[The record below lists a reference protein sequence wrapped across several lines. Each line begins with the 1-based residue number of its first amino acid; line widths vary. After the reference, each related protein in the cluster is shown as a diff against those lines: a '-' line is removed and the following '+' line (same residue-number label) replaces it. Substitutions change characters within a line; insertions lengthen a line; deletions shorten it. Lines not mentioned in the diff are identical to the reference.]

1 MKTSI
6 LFEHLPATN
15 KAIRPTKAILEIIE
29 MHLGVMLLLGLG
41 AGCAGSAKRPAPPSK
56 AESKPATAEAH
67 NNGNSATG
75 NMLSQW
81 VDRTSSL
88 SHVTAFPAAGED
100 CGLIYDPVQQRIV
113 LYGGKTDENKVV
125 NEVWS
130 LDLVK
135 NVWQKIAIEGE
146 APPTSED
153 HVVIYDPMS
162 YRMILHGGEDGLTTN
177 KTWSFDLKTQRW
189 RNMADSTAPAREDH
203 TAIWDSRGKRMVI
216 FGGRNK
222 SQDNDDINI
231 YEIWALDLDPSSPTF
246 EKWRNLAVEDK
257 HPPGR
262 SDHVAVYDGKKNRMI
277 VYGGWDKW
285 EKVYFDDTWDFH
297 FATPPDTM
305 GVWKQI
311 KTKKSH
317 PPKRRHA
324 VGAYDAAQNW
334 FIIFGG
340 FGEEGYLNDV
350 WAFDLDY
357 DVWINITPGPQPRID
372 QQAVYDPQSRRLIIY
387 GGDAR
392 LNSKFHD
399 VWELQIQPNL
409 PTDLLLKEAGAKT
422 GAESKP

>member
-6 LFEHLPATN
+6 VSERLSLAGN
-15 KAIRPTKAILEIIE
+15 KAICPVKTILQLIATY
-29 MHLGVMLLLGLG
+29 LGVMLLIGLS
-41 AGCAGSAKRPAPPSK
+41 AGCAGSAKKTAPPSSV
-56 AESKPATAEAH
+56 ESTPVVEAH
-67 NNGNSATG
+67 NGVTG
-75 NMLSQW
+75 NIMSQW
-81 VDRTSSL
+81 VDRTPSL
-88 SHVTAFPAAGED
+88 SHTSAFPAAGED
-100 CGLIYDPVQQRIV
+100 CGLIYDPVQRRIV
-113 LYGGKTDENKVV
+113 LFGGKTDENKVV
-125 NEVWS
+125 SEVWS
-130 LDLVK
+130 LDLAK
-135 NVWQKIAIEGE
+135 NLWQKIEIDGE
-146 APPTSED
+146 SPPTSED

-177 KTWSFDLKTQRW
+177 KTWALDLKTQRW
-189 RNMADSTAPAREDH
+189 RNITDSTAPAREDH
-203 TAIWDSRGKRMVI
+203 TALFDSHGKRMVV

-222 SQDNDDINI
+222 SRDNDDINI
-231 YEIWALDLDPSSPTF
+231 YEIWALDLDPTSPSF
-246 EKWRNLAVEDK
+246 EKWRNLTVEDK
-257 HPPGR
+257 HPLGR
-262 SDHVAVYDGKKNRMI
+262 SDHVAVYDSKKNRMI

-285 EKVYFDDTWDFH
+285 EKKYFDDTWAFH
-297 FATPPDTM
+297 FAPLDSGDTM
-305 GVWKQI
+305 GFWKQI

-372 QQAVYDPQSRRLIIY
+372 QQAVYDPQSQRLIIY

-399 VWELQIQPNL
+399 VWELQIQSNL
-409 PTDLLLKEAGAKT
+409 PVDLILKEAGAKT
-422 GAESKP
+422 NAESKP